1 MMVSLLVFFFFFFFF
16 CSFFDRVLFILNAQ
30 RFVDY

>member
-1 MMVSLLVFFFFFFFF
+1 MMVSLLVFFFFF